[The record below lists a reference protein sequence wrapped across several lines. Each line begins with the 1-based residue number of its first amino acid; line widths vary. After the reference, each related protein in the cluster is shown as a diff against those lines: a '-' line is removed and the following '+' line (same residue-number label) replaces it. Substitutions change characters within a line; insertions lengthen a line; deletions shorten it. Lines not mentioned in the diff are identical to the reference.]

1 MIEGI
6 RNYIKDD
13 EFRFTIFSN
22 KIDIVNYQKIVSLED
37 DKILFLGGNKKIT
50 IHGKNLILNKLLD
63 EEVLIIGEV
72 IKIEVGHE

>member
-50 IHGKNLILNKLLD
+50 IHGKNLILNK
-63 EEVLIIGEV
+63 EVLIIGEV